1 MVVHRAA
8 PEPFQQAAMLALG
21 FCNRESVG
29 MLLEELQTLIDDYSS
44 TRTSV
49 SAQALEVISKHAL
62 MHPVASCPAPIHISQ
77 CSAPAILEKLC
88 YNQF

>member
-1 MVVHRAA
+1 
-8 PEPFQQAAMLALG
+8 MLALG

-49 SAQALEVISKHAL
+49 SAQALEVISHHAL
-62 MHPVASCPAPIHISQ
+62 MHPVASCLAPTHISQ
-77 CSAPAILEKLC
+77 CSVTAILEKLC
-88 YNQF
+88 HNQF